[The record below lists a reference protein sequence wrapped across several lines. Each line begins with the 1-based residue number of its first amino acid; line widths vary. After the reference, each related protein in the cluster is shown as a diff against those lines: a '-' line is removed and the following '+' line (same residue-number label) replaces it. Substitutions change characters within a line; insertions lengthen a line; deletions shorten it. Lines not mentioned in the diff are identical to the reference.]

1 MTSRTRRILLPLFF
15 TLLIGTLLFFVVV
28 RTDLPDTYRAVF
40 TRASDA
46 ITDLGLPVSHL
57 EVEAFS
63 VVACFVTTT
72 ITAAALLYW
81 ALRELDVI

>member
-1 MTSRTRRILLPLFF
+1 MTSRTRRILSPLFF
-15 TLLIGTLLFFVVV
+15 TLLIATLLFFVVV
-28 RTDLPDTYRAVF
+28 RTDLPDTYRAAF
-40 TRASDA
+40 TWASRV

-72 ITAAALLYW
+72 LIAAVLLYW
-81 ALRELDVI
+81 ALRELDII